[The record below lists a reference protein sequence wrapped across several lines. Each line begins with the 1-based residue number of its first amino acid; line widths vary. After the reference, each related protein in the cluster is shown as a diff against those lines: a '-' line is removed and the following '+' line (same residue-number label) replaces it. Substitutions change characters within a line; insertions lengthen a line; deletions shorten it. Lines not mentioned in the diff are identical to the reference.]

1 MAKQRCK
8 VVRADRGAVSH
19 QAAINIYDG
28 GEKEGRQEGFKRIS
42 LEVRPSNS
50 AARSLYEKFGF
61 KPAFVV
67 RRYYADGEDA
77 LVYEKHI

>member
-28 GEKEGRQEGFKRIS
+28 GEKEGRQE
-42 LEVRPSNS
+42 
-50 AARSLYEKFGF
+50 
-61 KPAFVV
+61 
-67 RRYYADGEDA
+67 
-77 LVYEKHI
+77 